1 MIKITCKHCGNSF
14 TVKRLTGRI
23 VCPYCG
29 RLIKRG
35 QNLKRGQ
42 NSIELLNNIEVI
54 E

>member
-1 MIKITCKHCGNSF
+1 MIKITCKHCGNTF
-14 TVKRLTGRI
+14 TIKRLTGKI

-35 QNLKRGQ
+35 QN
-42 NSIELLNNIEVI
+42 SIELLNSIEVI